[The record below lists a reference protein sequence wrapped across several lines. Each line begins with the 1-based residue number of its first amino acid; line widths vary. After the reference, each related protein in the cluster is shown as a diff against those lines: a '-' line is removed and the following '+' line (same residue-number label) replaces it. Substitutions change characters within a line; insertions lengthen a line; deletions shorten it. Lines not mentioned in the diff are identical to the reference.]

1 MRYKVVPPVPDSLD
15 RLRRVHRGVP
25 IVPDAEESC
34 CRRLMADADVPAQD
48 EAKEWLTFCRALGL
62 VEEGPRGYSRV
73 RDGYEPDTLP
83 ERFRENV
90 YAASE
95 ALTVLA
101 DADARL
107 GPDTV
112 FDRVRDRIPAWERAR
127 SADWE
132 DTWQRHVERIL
143 DWAVL
148 FGLAEYSEDGYASV

>member
-1 MRYKVVPPVPDSLD
+1 
-15 RLRRVHRGVP
+15 
-25 IVPDAEESC
+25 
-34 CRRLMADADVPAQD
+34 
-48 EAKEWLTFCRALGL
+48 
-62 VEEGPRGYSRV
+62 V
-73 RDGYEPDTLP
+73 RDGYDPDALP

-132 DTWQRHVERIL
+132 DTWRRRIERIL

-148 FGLAEYSEDGYASV
+148 FGLAEGEDGYASV